1 MLKLIERIKEVSNN
15 LQTISPVDANNL
27 IKAIDELKLQKIDV
41 VQTKKQA
48 EENKIKINELETI
61 IKEYEVKYRYNK
73 ELFAECVAIYEQK
86 KQEIEVYQNRIE
98 KYLSMYEKIK
108 ELYKEII

>member
-1 MLKLIERIKEVSNN
+1 MLKLTDRIKEVSNN
-15 LQTISPVDANNL
+15 LKTISPVDANNL

-41 VQTKKQA
+41 LQIKKQA

-61 IKEYEVKYRYNK
+61 IKTYKVKYRYNNK
-73 ELFAECVAIYEQK
+73 LFAECLEVYEEK

-108 ELYKEII
+108 ELCKEII